1 MLARLHLA
9 LLALSLSACAA
20 HDGPVSASSREL
32 EKPPPETLPHAD
44 LTIAIA
50 SVTLEQNCPDPP
62 EPVVPASTTAA
73 EAPAQ
78 PAPGELGSPM
88 PPQAGAP
95 LARAKRSADAGPWQP
110 PCNQSTM
117 QLALSNTGVA
127 PGTLRIKAIRLLD
140 AASKKPLGTLNAR
153 RPSLWSDTGGYQ
165 KWDQQILPGA
175 TLKTSYSLDEPAWP
189 DVQTQL
195 GSANLYTTP
204 YLLELDLTVDGAVN
218 GAVAKAADGA
228 VQTVRSSEF
237 LRQEVHMIVT

>member
-20 HDGPVSASSREL
+20 HEAPVSSTSREL
-32 EKPPPETLPHAD
+32 EKPPPETTTPHAN
-44 LTIAIA
+44 LKIAIA

-117 QLALSNTGVA
+117 QLALSNAGDA
-127 PGTLRIKAIRLLD
+127 PGTLTIKAIRLLD

-153 RPSLWSDTGGYQ
+153 RPSLWSDTGSYQ

-204 YLLELDLTVDGAVN
+204 FLLELEVAV
-218 GAVAKAADGA
+218 DGA

>member
-1 MLARLHLA
+1 MTSWIRPYHGSAIHDHRSPGPRARARSLLVTHLSLGPAHPISPIHPPARGGTIPATMLARLHLA

-32 EKPPPETLPHAD
+32 EKPPPETIPHAD
-44 LTIAIA
+44 LKIAIA

-73 EAPAQ
+73 EAPAE
-78 PAPGELGSPM
+78 PAPGAVGAAM
-88 PPQAGAP
+88 PPAPGAP

-153 RPSLWSDTGGYQ
+153 RPSLWSDTGG
-165 KWDQQILPGA
+165 
-175 TLKTSYSLDEPAWP
+175 
-189 DVQTQL
+189 
-195 GSANLYTTP
+195 
-204 YLLELDLTVDGAVN
+204 
-218 GAVAKAADGA
+218 
-228 VQTVRSSEF
+228 
-237 LRQEVHMIVT
+237 

>member
-20 HDGPVSASSREL
+20 HDGPVSSTGREL
-32 EKPPPETLPHAD
+32 EKPPETPTPHAE
-44 LTIAIA
+44 LKIAIA

-62 EPVVPASTTAA
+62 EPVAPASTTAA
-73 EAPAQ
+73 EAPAERAPEMAQQ
-78 PAPGELGSPM
+78 PAPVGSMAQPA
-88 PPQAGAP
+88 PGAP

-117 QLALSNTGVA
+117 QLALSNTGDA
-127 PGTLRIKAIRLLD
+127 PGALTIKAIRLLD
-140 AASKKPLGTLNAR
+140 AASKKPLGALNAR

-189 DVQTQL
+189 EVQTQL

-204 YLLELDLTVDGAVN
+204 YLLELEI
-218 GAVAKAADGA
+218 AVAGAADGA

>member
-20 HDGPVSASSREL
+20 HEGPVSSTGREL
-32 EKPPPETLPHAD
+32 EKPPPETTPHAD
-44 LTIAIA
+44 LKIAIA

-62 EPVVPASTTAA
+62 EPVVPASAPAT

-78 PAPGELGSPM
+78 PAPMGSMAQPAPAQPGSPM
-88 PPQAGAP
+88 PPQPGP

-117 QLALSNTGVA
+117 QLALSNVGDA
-127 PGTLRIKAIRLLD
+127 PGTLTIKAIRLLD

-153 RPSLWSDTGGYQ
+153 RPSLWSDTDSYQ

-204 YLLELDLTVDGAVN
+204 FLLELEVAVDGAVN
-218 GAVAKAADGA
+218 GAV
-228 VQTVRSSEF
+228 QTVRSAEF